1 MRQSFHKTE
10 RLKSKIIF
18 DKLIASGYSVK
29 KHPFILVW
37 KKLNEDQA
45 QPIRIA
51 FSVSKK
57 RFPLA
62 VDRNQMKRKIREV
75 YRLKKSD
82 IYDKLTNNFAV
93 LLIYTSKEINR
104 NKPAINTK
112 KPNISDNL
120 FKTKIKAKLVIFLMF
135 ILVNQ
140 IYHFVSSNFSC

>member
-18 DKLIASGYSVK
+18 DELIAGGYSVK
-29 KHPFILVW
+29 KYPFILVW

-57 RFPLA
+57 KFPLA
-62 VDRNQMKRKIREV
+62 VDRNQMKRKIREG

-93 LLIYTSKEINR
+93 LLIYTSKEKMKSDVLK
-104 NKPAINTK
+104 NKLI
-112 KPNISDNL
+112 L
-120 FKTKIKAKLVIFLMF
+120 IFERF
-135 ILVNQ
+135 IDDVKE
-140 IYHFVSSNFSC
+140 SA

>member
-18 DKLIASGYSVK
+18 DELIASGSSVK

-62 VDRNQMKRKIREV
+62 VDRNQMKRKIREA

-93 LLIYTSKEINR
+93 LLIYTSKEKMKSDVLK
-104 NKPAINTK
+104 NK
-112 KPNISDNL
+112 L
-120 FKTKIKAKLVIFLMF
+120 
-135 ILVNQ
+135 ILVFERF
-140 IYHFVSSNFSC
+140 IDDVKERA

>member
-18 DKLIASGYSVK
+18 DELIASGSSVK

-37 KKLNEDQA
+37 KKLNEAQE

-62 VDRNQMKRKIREV
+62 VDRNQMKRKIREA
-75 YRLKKSD
+75 YRLKKAD
-82 IYDKLTNNFAV
+82 IYAKLTNNFAV
-93 LLIYTSKEINR
+93 LLIYTSKEKMKSDVLK
-104 NKPAINTK
+104 NK
-112 KPNISDNL
+112 L
-120 FKTKIKAKLVIFLMF
+120 
-135 ILVNQ
+135 ILVFQRFIND
-140 IYHFVSSNFSC
+140 VEERS

>member
-18 DKLIASGYSVK
+18 DELIASGSSVK

-37 KKLNEDQA
+37 KKLNEAQG

-62 VDRNQMKRKIREV
+62 VDRNQMKRKIREA

-82 IYDKLTNNFAV
+82 IYAKLTNNFAV
-93 LLIYTSKEINR
+93 LLIYTSKEKMKSDVLK
-104 NKPAINTK
+104 NK
-112 KPNISDNL
+112 L
-120 FKTKIKAKLVIFLMF
+120 
-135 ILVNQ
+135 ILVFQRFIND
-140 IYHFVSSNFSC
+140 VEERS

>member
-1 MRQSFHKTE
+1 MSQSFHKTE

-18 DKLIASGYSVK
+18 DELIASGSSVK

-37 KKLNEDQA
+37 KKLNEDQG

-62 VDRNQMKRKIREV
+62 VDRNHMKRKIREA

-82 IYDKLTNNFAV
+82 IYAKLTNNFAV
-93 LLIYTSKEINR
+93 LLIYTSKEKMKSDVLK
-104 NKPAINTK
+104 NK
-112 KPNISDNL
+112 L
-120 FKTKIKAKLVIFLMF
+120 
-135 ILVNQ
+135 ILVFERFIDDVEQ
-140 IYHFVSSNFSC
+140 RS

>member
-18 DKLIASGYSVK
+18 DELIAGGYSVK

-37 KKLNEDQA
+37 KKLNEEQA
-45 QPIRIA
+45 QHIRIA

-93 LLIYTSKEINR
+93 LLIYTSKEKMKSDVLK
-104 NKPAINTK
+104 NK
-112 KPNISDNL
+112 L
-120 FKTKIKAKLVIFLMF
+120 
-135 ILVNQ
+135 ILVFERF
-140 IYHFVSSNFSC
+140 IDDVKERA

>member
-1 MRQSFHKTE
+1 MIFSTFTVMRQSFHKTE

-18 DKLIASGYSVK
+18 EELIASGSSVK

-82 IYDKLTNNFAV
+82 IYDKLSNNFAV
-93 LLIYTSKEINR
+93 LLIYTSKEKMKSDVLK
-104 NKPAINTK
+104 NK
-112 KPNISDNL
+112 L
-120 FKTKIKAKLVIFLMF
+120 
-135 ILVNQ
+135 ILVFERF
-140 IYHFVSSNFSC
+140 IDDVKERA

>member
-18 DKLIASGYSVK
+18 DELIASGSSVK

-37 KKLNEDQA
+37 KKLNEAQE

-62 VDRNQMKRKIREV
+62 VDRNQMKRKIREA

-82 IYDKLTNNFAV
+82 IYAKLTNNFAV
-93 LLIYTSKEINR
+93 LLIYTSKEKMKSDVLK
-104 NKPAINTK
+104 NK
-112 KPNISDNL
+112 L
-120 FKTKIKAKLVIFLMF
+120 
-135 ILVNQ
+135 ILVFQRFINDAEQ
-140 IYHFVSSNFSC
+140 RS